1 MKFLLFADLH
11 YAPKQ
16 FLSGSF
22 EILKEIQ
29 EAAERENCDFIIHA
43 GDFCHGPSKV
53 MDFVDAYNNFHI
65 PSYHCLGNHDSD
77 NTPFEETVKLYR
89 MPNEYYYFDC
99 KGYRMIVLNPNYYNV
114 DGEYINFSMRNYFA
128 NGPARDW
135 VPPKQLEWLKQT
147 IESSPYPCL
156 LISHES
162 FERANGVQNRAEVL
176 KIINDAN
183 AKKPNSV
190 LMCMNGHYHR
200 DYIRILDGVCYFD
213 VNSVLMEW
221 VNGVTHDRYPADL
234 CAEYR
239 SLNHTVIY
247 NDPLY
252 CVVELDGNT
261 IDIKGKE
268 SSMYLGITREDVG
281 GTPFD
286 KAGRP
291 VVPKIQ
297 SGKITLG

>member
-22 EILKEIQ
+22 EILKEMQ

-53 MDFVDAYNNFHI
+53 MDFVEEYNNFHI

-77 NTPFEETVKLYR
+77 NTPFEETVALYK

-114 DGEYINFSMRNYFA
+114 DGEYINFSMRNYFK

-135 VPPKQLEWLKQT
+135 VPPEQLAWLKET
-147 IESSPYPCL
+147 IDSSPYPCL

-162 FERANGVQNRAEVL
+162 FERANGVQNRADIL

-183 AKKPNSV
+183 AKKPHSV

-221 VNGVTHDRYPADL
+221 VSGVTHDRYPAEL
-234 CAEYR
+234 LAEYS

-252 CVVELDGNT
+252 CIVELDGTT

-268 SSMYLGITREDVG
+268 SSMYMGITREDVG

-286 KAGRP
+286 KVGRP

-297 SGKITLG
+297 SAKITLG

>member
-22 EILKEIQ
+22 EILHEMQEI
-29 EAAERENCDFIIHA
+29 AERENCDFIIHA

-53 MDFVDAYNNFHI
+53 MDFVGEYNNFHI

-77 NTPFEETVKLYR
+77 NTPFEETVKLYN

-99 KGYRMIVLNPNYYNV
+99 KGYRMIVLNPNYYFV

-135 VPPKQLEWLKQT
+135 VPPEQLAWLKKT
-147 IESSPYPCL
+147 IDSSPYPCL

-162 FERANGVQNRAEVL
+162 FERANGVQNRADVL

-183 AKKPNSV
+183 AKKPHSV

-221 VNGVTHDRYPADL
+221 VSGVTHDLYPAEL
-234 CAEYR
+234 CEEYK

-252 CVVELDGNT
+252 CIVELDGTT

-286 KAGRP
+286 KVGRP

-297 SGKITLG
+297 TAKITL

>member
-22 EILKEIQ
+22 EILHEMQ
-29 EAAERENCDFIIHA
+29 AVAERENCDFIIHA
-43 GDFCHGPSKV
+43 GDFCHGPSRV
-53 MDFVDAYNNFHI
+53 MDFVEKYNNFHI

-77 NTPFEETVKLYR
+77 NTPFEETVKLYN

-99 KGYRMIVLNPNYYNV
+99 KGYRMIVLNPNYYFV
-114 DGEYINFSMRNYFA
+114 DGEYVNFSMRNYFA
-128 NGPARDW
+128 NGPTRDW
-135 VPPKQLEWLKQT
+135 VPPEQLAWLKKT
-147 IESSPYPCL
+147 IDSSPCPCL

-162 FERANGVQNRAEVL
+162 FERANGVQNRADVL
-176 KIINDAN
+176 KIVNDAN
-183 AKKPNSV
+183 AKKPHSV

-213 VNSVLMEW
+213 VNSVLMDW
-221 VNGVTHDRYPADL
+221 VQSVTHDRYPAEL
-234 CAEYR
+234 CEEYK

-252 CVVELDGNT
+252 CIVELDGTT
-261 IDIKGKE
+261 INIKGKE
-268 SSMYLGITREDVG
+268 SSMYLGVTREDVG

-291 VVPKIQ
+291 VVPMIQ
-297 SGKITLG
+297 SAKITLD

>member
-22 EILKEIQ
+22 EILHEMQ
-29 EAAERENCDFIIHA
+29 AVAERENCDFIIHA
-43 GDFCHGPSKV
+43 GDFCHGPSRV
-53 MDFVDAYNNFHI
+53 MDFVEDYNNFHI
-65 PSYHCLGNHDSD
+65 PSYHCLGNHDTDS
-77 NTPFEETVKLYR
+77 TSFEETVKLYN

-99 KGYRMIVLNPNYYNV
+99 KGYRMIVLNPNYYYV

-135 VPPKQLEWLKQT
+135 VPPKQLAWLKET
-147 IESSPYPCL
+147 IETSPYPCL
-156 LISHES
+156 IISHES
-162 FERANGVQNRAEVL
+162 FERANGVQNRADVL
-176 KIINDAN
+176 KIINEAN
-183 AKKPNSV
+183 AKKPHSV

-200 DYIRILDGVCYFD
+200 DYICILDGVCYFD
-213 VNSVLMEW
+213 VNSVLMDW
-221 VNGVTHDRYPADL
+221 VQGVTHDKYPVEL
-234 CAEYR
+234 CEEYK

-252 CVVELDGNT
+252 CIIELDGTT
-261 IDIKGKE
+261 INIKGKE
-268 SSMYLGITREDVG
+268 SSMYLGVTREDVG

-297 SGKITLG
+297 SAKITLG

>member
-43 GDFCHGPSKV
+43 GDFCHGPSNV

-65 PSYHCLGNHDSD
+65 PSYHCLGNHDAD
-77 NTPFEETVKLYR
+77 NTTFEETVKLYH

-114 DGEYINFSMRNYFA
+114 DGEYINFSMRNYFK

-135 VPPKQLEWLKQT
+135 VPPQQLAWLKET
-147 IESSPYPCL
+147 IETSPYPCL
-156 LISHES
+156 IISHES
-162 FERANGVQNRAEVL
+162 FERSNGVQNRADVL
-176 KIINDAN
+176 KIINEAN
-183 AKKPNSV
+183 AKKPHSV

-213 VNSVLMEW
+213 INSVLMDW
-221 VNGVTHDRYPADL
+221 VQGVTHDRYPADL

-252 CVVELDGNT
+252 CIVELDGNT

-297 SGKITLG
+297 SAKITLG